1 MLRKPLAALV
11 LVGAALA
18 VAAPALAGNG
28 GFAPVE
34 PASPNAERIQDT
46 YWLILA
52 FTGVIFV
59 LVEGCLVYFIIRYR
73 RRGRPVEDEGP
84 QIRGHNRLELA
95 WTVAPVLIL
104 VAIGS
109 FIFYKL
115 PGIKDVPS
123 ARAAAGGER
132 LEVVVEGRQFYF
144 NFTYPNGVVAVDRL
158 RVPVNRV
165 VRLELVA
172 PPDDVIHSW
181 WIPALGGKMDM
192 IPGQTNETWF
202 QIEREGLY
210 RGQCAELCGVQH
222 SAMLAAVE
230 ALPEEEFDRWLEQ
243 QAGEQENPQGET
255 ALGRSTYRGAC
266 AKCHGFRRE
275 GLIGPPLTEAAVANT
290 ENVENL
296 VHNGGRTMPAVG
308 RNWDDAQVQALIEY
322 LQEGGGDGG

>member
-1 MLRKPLAALV
+1 VLRKPLAALV
-11 LVGAALA
+11 LAVAALV
-18 VAAPALAGNG
+18 VAAPAIAGNG

-34 PASPNAERIQDT
+34 PASPNANRIQDT

-52 FTGVIFV
+52 FTGFIFV
-59 LVEGCLVYFIIRYR
+59 LVEGSLIYFVVRYR
-73 RRGRPVEDEGP
+73 RRGRPVEEEGP

-109 FIFYKL
+109 FVFYKL
-115 PGIKDVPS
+115 PGIQNVPS
-123 ARAAAGGER
+123 AQAAGGER

-144 NFTYPNGVVAVDRL
+144 NYTYPNGVVAVDRL

-165 VRLELVA
+165 VRLELIA
-172 PPDDVIHSW
+172 GADDVIHSW
-181 WIPALGGKMDM
+181 WIPALGGKQDM

-202 QIEREGLY
+202 EIDQEGLY
-210 RGQCAELCGVQH
+210 RGQCAEFCGVQH
-222 SAMLAAVE
+222 GAMLAAVE
-230 ALPEEEFDRWLEQ
+230 ALPEDEFDRWLEQ
-243 QAGEQENPQGET
+243 QAGEQEEPQGET

-266 AKCHGFRRE
+266 AKCHGFERE

-290 ENVENL
+290 DNVENL
-296 VHNGGRTMPAVG
+296 VRNGGRTMPPVG
-308 RNWDDAQVQALIEY
+308 RNWDDTQLQALLEF